1 MATQGTKNP
10 GASDTGRDGNKVN
23 VLVVD
28 DTRESLTALEAL
40 LAGLD
45 RQIIKASSGE
55 EALKCLLHEDV
66 GLILLDVKMAGLD
79 GYQTAAIIR
88 ERDRT
93 RNVPIIFLTAYHKDE
108 RDVAR
113 GYAVGAADYVFKPVM
128 PDILRPKVD
137 YFVELA
143 KRQDAL
149 RRANEELAQAK
160 EALQRNQAELERRVQ
175 ERTAQ
180 LEAKVAELQHFE
192 EVVIGREL
200 KMIELEREV
209 ARLRQQVPQ
218 R

>member
-1 MATQGTKNP
+1 MNP
-10 GASDTGRDGNKVN
+10 RAPETGRNDNKVN

-28 DTRESLTALEAL
+28 DTPESLTAMEAL

-55 EALKCLLHEDV
+55 EALKYLLHEDV

-113 GYAVGAADYVFKPVM
+113 GYAAGAADYVFKPVV
-128 PDILRPKVD
+128 PDILRPKVNC
-137 YFVELA
+137 FVELA
-143 KRQDAL
+143 KRRDAL

-160 EALQRNQAELERRVQ
+160 EALQRSQAELERRVQ

-180 LEAKVAELQHFE
+180 LEAKVAELRQFE

-209 ARLRQQVPQ
+209 DRLRQQGQQ